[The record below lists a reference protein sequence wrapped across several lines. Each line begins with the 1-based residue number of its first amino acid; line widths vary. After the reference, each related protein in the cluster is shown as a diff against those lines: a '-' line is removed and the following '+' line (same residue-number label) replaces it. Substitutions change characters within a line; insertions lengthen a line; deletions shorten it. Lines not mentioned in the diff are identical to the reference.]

1 MVQEQ
6 SMRLPSLKRLLFN
19 TFPWKDINPTYY
31 KRMDDTVTLE
41 IPKQFIQ
48 VIYQALDIATK
59 QVGLNGAEALLVVAK
74 ELAKQTGE
82 QPDAAAPPAEEETTE

>member
-1 MVQEQ
+1 MEE
-6 SMRLPSLKRLLFN
+6 
-19 TFPWKDINPTYY
+19 
-31 KRMDDTVTLE
+31 TVTLE

-48 VIYQALDIATK
+48 IIYQSLDIATK

-82 QPDAAAPPAEEETTE
+82 QPETAEAPPAEPAPETTE

>member
-1 MVQEQ
+1 MEE
-6 SMRLPSLKRLLFN
+6 
-19 TFPWKDINPTYY
+19 
-31 KRMDDTVTLE
+31 TVTLE

-74 ELAKQTGE
+74 ELVKQTGE
-82 QPDAAAPPAEEETTE
+82 QPDAEAPPAEPTEPTEETTE

>member
-1 MVQEQ
+1 
-6 SMRLPSLKRLLFN
+6 
-19 TFPWKDINPTYY
+19 
-31 KRMDDTVTLE
+31 MDDTVTLE

-82 QPDAAAPPAEEETTE
+82 QPDAVAPPAEEETTE

>member
-1 MVQEQ
+1 MEE
-6 SMRLPSLKRLLFN
+6 
-19 TFPWKDINPTYY
+19 
-31 KRMDDTVTLE
+31 TVKIE

-82 QPDAAAPPAEEETTE
+82 QPDAATPTEEAPETTE

>member
-1 MVQEQ
+1 MEE
-6 SMRLPSLKRLLFN
+6 
-19 TFPWKDINPTYY
+19 
-31 KRMDDTVTLE
+31 TVTLE

-74 ELAKQTGE
+74 ELDKQTGE
-82 QPDAAAPPAEEETTE
+82 QPDAEAPPAEPTEPTEETTE

>member
-1 MVQEQ
+1 MEE
-6 SMRLPSLKRLLFN
+6 
-19 TFPWKDINPTYY
+19 
-31 KRMDDTVTLE
+31 TVTLE

-59 QVGLNGAEALLVVAK
+59 QVGLNGAEALVVVAK

-82 QPDAAAPPAEEETTE
+82 QPETAEAPPAEPTEEETTE

>member
-1 MVQEQ
+1 MEE
-6 SMRLPSLKRLLFN
+6 
-19 TFPWKDINPTYY
+19 
-31 KRMDDTVTLE
+31 TVKIE

-48 VIYQALDIATK
+48 IIYQSLDIATK

-82 QPDAAAPPAEEETTE
+82 QPDAAAPTEGTPETTE

>member
-1 MVQEQ
+1 MEE
-6 SMRLPSLKRLLFN
+6 
-19 TFPWKDINPTYY
+19 
-31 KRMDDTVTLE
+31 TVTLE

-82 QPDAAAPPAEEETTE
+82 QPEADTAPESVPAPEPVSEESTE

>member
-1 MVQEQ
+1 MEE
-6 SMRLPSLKRLLFN
+6 
-19 TFPWKDINPTYY
+19 
-31 KRMDDTVTLE
+31 TVTLE
-41 IPKQFIQ
+41 IPKQFVQ

-82 QPDAAAPPAEEETTE
+82 QPDSATPAATEPELVPDPE